1 MGTYT
6 TLSIRPER
14 VSVGVKGQNTTK
26 AQVLELIYL
35 GDHIRCRMSVE
46 KENEFIVKVPNSS
59 NHTHLEVGEETIVS
73 WSSDDCRALDIGTF

>member
-1 MGTYT
+1 
-6 TLSIRPER
+6 
-14 VSVGVKGQNTTK
+14 
-26 AQVLELIYL
+26 
-35 GDHIRCRMSVE
+35 MSVE